1 MRFLPLVVHRGLS
14 LSIKHSHLFSIRGN
28 HRCLQTQYD
37 DKLVLVDEL
46 CRFLI
51 HFTKKTK
58 WVLLCGTKRK
68 CKIAILMLAT
78 VQSKYVRNMT
88 TLPSSTFFAAKKM
101 QPHDWR
107 AQTSTSNCSFTKE
120 NNSFVLSR

>member
-1 MRFLPLVVHRGLS
+1 MRFLPLVHRGLS

-51 HFTKKTK
+51 HFTKNSNGCC
-58 WVLLCGTKRK
+58 CGTKRK

-107 AQTSTSNCSFTKE
+107 AQTSTSNCFFTKE